1 MPYKYDVARL
11 LGKLGPEIA
20 WRVLL
25 GRKCS
30 EPEPRSMLYFDSIAV
45 GAVFLGF
52 VEGKDQHEISHDEN
66 LFAGPSV
73 A

>member
-1 MPYKYDVARL
+1 
-11 LGKLGPEIA
+11 
-20 WRVLL
+20 
-25 GRKCS
+25 
-30 EPEPRSMLYFDSIAV
+30 MLYFDSIAV